1 MNKFASAAMLILIG
15 VPVCSAQKQRYSE
28 SRKAESLDYPLV
40 AHVTHARVQMA
51 GTESV
56 LHIEALI
63 NGTHVELEAG
73 ATGLLHTGDYQARL
87 VNNEERKSG
96 WFSRSYEL
104 LFSDG
109 THVVFKE
116 VAESE

>member
-1 MNKFASAAMLILIG
+1 MKQTVALSALLLITVIA
-15 VPVCSAQKQRYSE
+15 SAQKQRYSD
-28 SRKAESLDYPLV
+28 SHRADVLDYPLV

-51 GTESV
+51 GAESV
-56 LHIEALI
+56 LHIDATI
-63 NGTHVELEAG
+63 SGTHVELEAG
-73 ATGLLHTGDYQARL
+73 ATGLLHTGDYQARI
-87 VNNEERKSG
+87 VGNEERKSG

>member
-1 MNKFASAAMLILIG
+1 MKKIFPLALCLLLGTMLA
-15 VPVCSAQKQRYSE
+15 SAQKQRYSD
-28 SRKAESLDYPLV
+28 SHRAEQLDYPLT

-73 ATGLLHTGDYQARL
+73 ATGLLHTGDYPAR
-87 VNNEERKSG
+87 VVANEERKSG

>member
-1 MNKFASAAMLILIG
+1 MRAWKCLAVVIVLSVSA
-15 VPVCSAQKQRYSE
+15 CSAQKQRYSE
-28 SRKAESLDYPLV
+28 SRRAEALDYPLT

-51 GTESV
+51 GSESV
-56 LHIEALI
+56 LHIDATI
-63 NGTHVELEAG
+63 NGTHVELETG
-73 ATGLLHTGDYQARL
+73 ATGLLHTGDYQAR
-87 VNNEERKSG
+87 VVANEERKSG

-104 LFSDG
+104 LFGDG

>member
-1 MNKFASAAMLILIG
+1 MRALRFLAAVAVLGALTL
-15 VPVCSAQKQRYSE
+15 SAQKQRYSE
-28 SRKAESLDYPLV
+28 SHRAEALDYPLT

-51 GTESV
+51 GSDSV
-56 LHIEALI
+56 LHIEATI
-63 NGTHVELEAG
+63 NGTHVELETG
-73 ATGLLHTGDYQARL
+73 ATGLLHTGDYQAR
-87 VNNEERKSG
+87 VVTNEERKSG